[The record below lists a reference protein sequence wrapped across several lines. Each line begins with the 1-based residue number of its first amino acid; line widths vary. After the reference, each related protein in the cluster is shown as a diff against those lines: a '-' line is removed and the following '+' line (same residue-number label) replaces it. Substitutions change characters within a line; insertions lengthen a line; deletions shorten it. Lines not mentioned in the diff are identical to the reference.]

1 MLIVLLGPA
10 HTASVSV
17 APPPIAVKAIE
28 SCAPSSRRLRD
39 AARRDT
45 TAARKRGETFRC
57 KMTEL

>member
-10 HTASVSV
+10 HAASVSV

-28 SCAPSSRRLRD
+28 SGEPSSRRRRG

-45 TAARKRGETFRC
+45 TAARKRGETIRC